1 MIEKEVMEAAM
12 ADVAD
17 ETLPEV
23 KSFKQ
28 SPVYRLHVMTAGLIK
43 ISLSIAGAMV
53 AINGVLSLLDKE
65 QVAIGAFLGAVGGA
79 VTAYAGKE
87 IAKGIIEA
95 RNGNH

>member
-1 MIEKEVMEAAM
+1 MTEKEIIEQAEK
-12 ADVAD
+12 DVAD
-17 ETLPEV
+17 DTKPEV
-23 KSFKQ
+23 KKLTQ
-28 SPVYRLHVMTAGLIK
+28 SPLYRLHTMTVGLIK
-43 ISLSIAGAMV
+43 TSLGIAALMT
-53 AINGVLSLLDKE
+53 AINAALAFMDKE